1 MVIEFEGR
9 LVMANGTMSQDLM
22 GTIDELIDD
31 TGTTYAALAFGLP
44 VVAAIVAIG
53 VRDGQFLN
61 FVHVITGAVWAGA
74 AVFFTGVLA
83 PTLNGLDQEVQGTV
97 TVSLIPKGVLLFSG
111 VAVATLLTGPILAI
125 EFGLWD
131 LSDPYLLVG
140 VLIGL
145 ALLILAVYVV
155 SLQLIVFRE
164 VRSTGPPD
172 QERIARIGGRLGRA
186 GPVVFGLQ
194 LAALVAMALLRTGGL

>member
-31 TGTTYAALAFGLP
+31 TGTTYAVLAFGLP